1 MTTLLE
7 MTNRVLQQVGQQ
19 TVTTVANADTPV
31 VQTVMAINHIVE
43 TMHLSL
49 NSYQIVQSATMQTA
63 ADTPTVTPAVEVTR
77 VLPDSLNI
85 NDADLVETTST
96 SMVARH
102 LDELTGQPT
111 HFYRLGDNLYLLP
124 VPDAVFTIHYQY
136 RTVPPTVS
144 GDDDVIDTP
153 EGWQT
158 AVQLGSQALLEKFLG
173 EDNFAL
179 TYQLYQ
185 QRVDMLKA
193 QSLRQPGQRFQ
204 GPSAGYHG

>member
-19 TVTTVANADTPV
+19 TVTTVVNADTPV

-49 NSYQIVQSATMQTA
+49 NSYQIVQSATMQTV

-85 NDADLVETTST
+85 NDAELVETTST
-96 SMVARH
+96 STVARH

-111 HFYRLGDNLYLLP
+111 HFYRQGENLYLLP

-136 RTVPPTVS
+136 RTVPAAVS
-144 GDDDVIDTP
+144 DDGDVIDIP
-153 EGWQT
+153 DSWET
-158 AVQLGSQALLEKFLG
+158 AVQFGSQALLEKFLG

-193 QSLRQPGQRFQ
+193 QSLRQPGSRFH